1 MAKNSKK
8 HSRPR
13 TSIARKSPDSRR
25 DSSAQ
30 QAGVGPEATVPRRL
44 FWLTAVVLLA
54 VTFVAYRPALDGDF
68 IAFDDTVYVS
78 QNDIVQRGL
87 TGDGVAWAFTSF
99 HASNYHPLTWLSHML
114 DVEIWGLDASG
125 HHLTNVLLHLAST
138 LLLLWLLLR
147 LTAAWW
153 PSTMVALL
161 FALHPTHVESVA
173 WVAERK
179 DVLSTL
185 FWMLTLLAYVRWTEK
200 PGAGRYALLVIAFV
214 LGLLAKPMLVTL
226 PFVLLLLDLWPLR
239 RLRFGR
245 WTESKQLLSR
255 VLEKGPLFALTVIS
269 SVVTVLAQQT
279 GGAVVAVDRVGPG
292 ERIANAAVTYVAY
305 LGKLV
310 WPSNLSLFYPHP
322 GMPPAWQ
329 VVGALVLLLAVTVL
343 VLRLR
348 TSKPYLV
355 VGWFWYLGTLVP
367 VIGLV
372 QVGAQA
378 MADRYTYIPFI
389 GLALMLAWGLAD
401 LSVSWTGPRVEGE
414 TGENAAGERSLPSW
428 LRSTGVA
435 TALVLTVLLAWLTQ
449 RQAVHWKNSETIF
462 THSLTVTE
470 GNYLMHNNLG
480 AELLGQG
487 RFGEAIGYLET
498 ALELRPLYTQA
509 HNNLGLVLSKR
520 GEVRRAEQH
529 FRRTLEID
537 DGFAEAHLNLGNLY
551 ASQGRPNEAIT
562 EFRAALRANPRLAEA
577 NNNLANALASQGRL
591 DEALEAYEGAL
602 ALRPNYANA
611 HANLANVL
619 VQAGRLEEAE
629 ARYRRALELDP
640 RHVEAHV
647 NLATVLADRGDL
659 QGALRYLKEAT
670 RLEPQRP
677 EPHFFLA
684 LGYVQ
689 SGDRQAAEAQIE
701 LLRRI
706 DPAMAQQLLREL
718 GATPR

>member
-1 MAKNSKK
+1 MAKKKSSKK
-8 HSRPR
+8 SGSRTQTPR
-13 TSIARKSPDSRR
+13 TTSGTASVDQPSR
-25 DSSAQ
+25 
-30 QAGVGPEATVPRRL
+30 AGRR
-44 FWLTAVVLLA
+44 FWLTALVLLA
-54 VTFVAYRPALDGDF
+54 VTFLAYRPALEGDF

-87 TGDGVAWAFTSF
+87 TADGVAWAFSSF

-114 DVEIWGLDASG
+114 DIEIWGLDASG
-125 HHLTNVLLHLAST
+125 HHLTNVLLHLASA
-138 LLLLWLLLR
+138 LVLLWLLLR

-153 PSTMVALL
+153 PSTLVALL

-185 FWMLTLLAYVRWTEK
+185 FWMVTLLAYVRWTEK
-200 PGAGRYALLVIAFV
+200 PGARHYAFLVTSFV

-226 PFVLLLLDLWPLR
+226 PFVLLLLDVWPLG
-239 RLRFGR
+239 RLRIER
-245 WTESKQLLSR
+245 WTEFKELLPR
-255 VLEKGPLFALTVIS
+255 VLEKGPLFALTLVS
-269 SVVTVLAQQT
+269 SIVTVLAQQA
-279 GGAVVAVDRVGPG
+279 GGAVVAVDRVGLG

-305 LGKLV
+305 LGKLL

-329 VVGALVLLLAVTVL
+329 IAGALVLLVAVTVL
-343 VLRLR
+343 ALRLR
-348 TSKPYLV
+348 TSRPYLI
-355 VGWFWYLGTLVP
+355 VGWLWYLGTLVP

-378 MADRYTYIPFI
+378 MADRYTYVPFI
-389 GLALMLAWGLAD
+389 GLTLALAWGLAD
-401 LSVSWTGPRVEGE
+401 LPTRWAATRVDGK
-414 TGENAAGERSLPSW
+414 AGEDAATREPGLPSW
-428 LRSTGVA
+428 LRWTGVV
-435 TALVLTVLLAWLTQ
+435 TALVLTVVLAWLTH
-449 RQAVHWKNSETIF
+449 RQAMHWRNSETIF
-462 THSLTVTE
+462 THSLAVTE

-480 AELLGQG
+480 AELLDQG
-487 RFGEAIGYLET
+487 RYGEAIGHLET

-509 HNNLGLVLSKR
+509 HNNLGLVLSRR
-520 GEVRRAEQH
+520 GEASRAEHH

-537 DGFAEAHLNLGNLY
+537 SGFAEAYLNLGNLY
-551 ASQGRPNEAIT
+551 AAQGRPNEAVT
-562 EFRAALRANPRLAEA
+562 EFRAALRADSRLAEA
-577 NNNLANALASQGRL
+577 HNNLANTLASQGRL
-591 DEALEAYEGAL
+591 DEALEAYEAAL

-629 ARYRRALELDP
+629 ARYRRALELDS

-684 LGYVQ
+684 LGYLQ